1 MKSSSVLI
9 VGCGDL
15 GMRSGRLLLQK
26 KWHVTGVRRDT
37 TKLPAEFAAR
47 EADYTRPGSLDF
59 ASQLRPDYVVA
70 TFNPFERSV
79 EGYKK
84 GFQVAMRNLLE
95 GLGQHRPRHIIMA
108 SSTRVFAE
116 AQGGWVDEDSPLSR
130 DDPWALVIIDAERQ
144 LLDSDHSASVVRFA
158 GIYGI
163 PGGRLLARISRGEL
177 CPAEPAR
184 YTNRIHRDDCAG
196 FLDHLLQ
203 RDQDGGALAPVY
215 IGVDDNP
222 APRHEVES
230 WLARKLG
237 VDNRDQ
243 GLPPPLDQ
251 PTRHNTAGHKRCRNG
266 ALRDSGYQLLYPD
279 YRSGYGAL
287 LD

>member
-15 GMRSGRLLLQK
+15 GTRTGKLLLQRE
-26 KWHVTGVRRDT
+26 WQVTGLRRNT
-37 TKLPAEFAAR
+37 ARLPAEFAAR

-59 ASQLRPDYVVA
+59 AAHLRPDYVVA

-79 EGYKK
+79 DGYKK
-84 GFQVAMRNLLE
+84 GFQQAMRNLLT
-95 GLGQHRPRHIIMA
+95 GLGEHRPQHIIMA

-116 AQGGWVDEDSPLSR
+116 TQGNWVDEDSPLSQE
-130 DDPWALVIIDAERQ
+130 DPWAAAIIAAERQ
-144 LLDSDHSASVVRFA
+144 LLDSSHSASIVRFA

-163 PGGRLLARISRGEL
+163 PGGRLLARVSRGEL
-177 CPAEPAR
+177 CPAEPLR

-196 FLDHLLQ
+196 FLNHLLQ
-203 RDQDGGALAPVY
+203 QDQGGGKLAPVY

-222 APRHEVES
+222 APRYEVES

-237 VDNRDQ
+237 VKIPDQ
-243 GLPPPLDQ
+243 DLPSLLDQ
-251 PTRHNTAGHKRCRNG
+251 PTRHNTAGHRRCRNV

-279 YRSGYGAL
+279 YISGYGAL

>member
-15 GMRSGRLLLQK
+15 GTRSGRLLLQK
-26 KWHVTGVRRDT
+26 QWQVTGVRRDT

-70 TFNPFERSV
+70 TFNPLERSV
-79 EGYKK
+79 EGYNK
-84 GFQVAMRNLLE
+84 GFQVAMRNLLQ

-116 AQGGWVDEDSPLSR
+116 AQGGWVDEDSSLSR
-130 DDPWALVIIDAERQ
+130 DDPRALAIIDAERQ

-177 CPAEPAR
+177 CAAEPTR

-196 FLDHLLQ
+196 FLVHLLQ
-203 RDQDGGALAPVY
+203 TDQDGGELAPVY

-222 APRHEVES
+222 AAQYEVET

-237 VDNRDQ
+237 VDHCDQ
-243 GLPPPLDQ
+243 GSPPPREQ
-251 PTRHNTAGHKRCRNG
+251 PVGHNTAGHKRCRNR
-266 ALRDSGYQLLYPD
+266 ALRDSGYQLLYPE